1 MLGTADEIQRD
12 TGDLD
17 PRRLGQVL
25 LAAVLMAAGVGVG
38 VLITSS
44 AESPVADTSVVNVP
58 RPRHDRHAPAQHP
71 PNIAPAGQVP
81 FAPGPS
87 GNPAAPNSVPPVR
100 LPAPVA
106 VRPAPV
112 PPGPPRPV
120 DVPVVIAGEAG
131 PVPLP
136 PPPPV
141 EPGPPAE

>member
-25 LAAVLMAAGVGVG
+25 LAAVLMAAGVGAG
-38 VLITSS
+38 VLITSP
-44 AESPVADTSVVNVP
+44 AESPIADTSVVNVP
-58 RPRHDRHAPAQHP
+58 RLRHDPHPPAQHP

-81 FAPGPS
+81 FAPGGGPV
-87 GNPAAPNSVPPVR
+87 APNAVPPVP
-100 LPAPVA
+100 LPAPAA

-120 DVPVVIAGEAG
+120 DVPVIIAGEAG
-131 PVPLP
+131 PVEL

-141 EPGPPAE
+141 EPPSPAE

>member
-1 MLGTADEIQRD
+1 MLGTADEIRRD

-38 VLITSS
+38 VLITFS

-58 RPRHDRHAPAQHP
+58 RLRHDPHAPAQHP
-71 PNIAPAGQVP
+71 PTIAPAVQVP
-81 FAPGPS
+81 YAPGV
-87 GNPAAPNSVPPVR
+87 NPAAPNPVPPVP
-100 LPAPVA
+100 LPAPAA
-106 VRPAPV
+106 VRPAPL

-131 PVPLP
+131 PVQLP
-136 PPPPV
+136 AAPPV
-141 EPGPPAE
+141 EPGPPTE